1 LFVIEA
7 VVCFHDLEFELL

>member
-1 LFVIEA
+1 VIEA